1 MRGGTYI
8 ETGNQI
14 WRVPNK
20 AAGATSVDSAR
31 SVGSM
36 RVQNGREWAHSGRD
50 RGRGGVF
57 PAWILVGLVAYRNT
71 PQYLNDLLQKLHL

>member
-1 MRGGTYI
+1 MYQYEIHLLIKRNGSRTVKLGVWGTYI
-8 ETGNQI
+8 ETENQI

-36 RVQNGREWAHSGRD
+36 RVQNSREWAHSGRN

-57 PAWILVGLVAYRNT
+57 PA
-71 PQYLNDLLQKLHL
+71 

>member
-1 MRGGTYI
+1 MYQYEINLLNKRNGSRTVKLGVWGTYI
-8 ETGNQI
+8 EAENQI

-36 RVQNGREWAHSGRD
+36 RVQNGREWAHSGRN

-57 PAWILVGLVAYRNT
+57 PA
-71 PQYLNDLLQKLHL
+71 